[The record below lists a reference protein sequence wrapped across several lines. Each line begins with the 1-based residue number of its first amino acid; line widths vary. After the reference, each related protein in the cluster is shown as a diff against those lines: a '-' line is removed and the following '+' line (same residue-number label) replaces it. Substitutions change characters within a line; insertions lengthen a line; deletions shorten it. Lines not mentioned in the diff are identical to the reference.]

1 MIVKIGTR
9 RSDLA
14 IWQAEFVRD
23 ELIRHHPDIEIE
35 LVGVTTEGDRTLDVP
50 LSEKG
55 GKGLFLKEIEKE
67 LLNHNVDIAVH
78 SMKDVTITDP
88 VGLHIPVICERA
100 SPFDAFVSTH
110 YENLESLPKNARV
123 GTCSLRRQSILR
135 HRFPDLEVENLRGN
149 VNRRL
154 QRLDNGDFDAIILAA
169 AGLHRLD
176 MADRI
181 RQVIAPE
188 VMLPAVGQGAVG
200 VQCRENDD
208 NIIELIR
215 PLNHLATQC
224 RVQAE
229 RAANARLG
237 GGCHVPV
244 GAFAELDNGLLE
256 LRGFVGDPDGSQLIF
271 ADMQGAKDAPNQ
283 TGYALAEKL
292 LAQGAARILEKFSDV

>member
-23 ELIRHHPDIEIE
+23 ELIRHYPDIEVE

-67 LLNHNVDIAVH
+67 LLDNKVDIAVH

-100 SPFDAFVSTH
+100 NPFDAFVSTH
-110 YENLESLPKNARV
+110 YENLESLPENARV

-135 HRFPDLEVENLRGN
+135 HRFPDLEVGNLRGN

-181 RQVIAPE
+181 RQVIASE
-188 VMLPAVGQGAVG
+188 VMLPAVGQGAIG
-200 VQCRENDD
+200 VQCREDD
-208 NIIELIR
+208 KQTTELIE
-215 PLNHLATQC
+215 PLNHLETQR
-224 RVQAE
+224 RVHAE

-237 GGCHVPV
+237 GGCHVPL
-244 GAFAELDNGLLE
+244 GAFAELENGVLQ

-271 ADMQGAKDAPNQ
+271 ADMQGAKDAPDQ
-283 TGYALAEKL
+283 IGHALAEKL
-292 LAQGAARILEKFSDV
+292 LAQGAAKILQKFSDV

>member
-14 IWQAEFVRD
+14 IWQAEFVRG
-23 ELIRHHPDIEIE
+23 ELIRHHPDIEVE

-67 LLNHNVDIAVH
+67 LLDNKVDIAVH

-100 SPFDAFVSTH
+100 SPFDALVSTQ

-200 VQCRENDD
+200 VQCREGDHQ
-208 NIIELIR
+208 IIELIR
-215 PLNHLATQC
+215 PLNHLVTQR

-237 GGCHVPV
+237 GGCHVPL
-244 GAFAELDNGLLE
+244 GAFAESENGLLE

-271 ADMQGAKDAPNQ
+271 ADTQGVEDAPNQ
-283 TGYALAEKL
+283 IGCVLAEKL
-292 LAQGAARILEKFSDV
+292 LAQGAAKILEKFSDV

>member
-1 MIVKIGTR
+1 M
-9 RSDLA
+9 
-14 IWQAEFVRD
+14 
-23 ELIRHHPDIEIE
+23 
-35 LVGVTTEGDRTLDVP
+35 
-50 LSEKG
+50 
-55 GKGLFLKEIEKE
+55 
-67 LLNHNVDIAVH
+67 
-78 SMKDVTITDP
+78 
-88 VGLHIPVICERA
+88 
-100 SPFDAFVSTH
+100 
-110 YENLESLPKNARV
+110 

-188 VMLPAVGQGAVG
+188 VMLPSVGQGAIG
-200 VQCRENDD
+200 VQCREDD
-208 NIIELIR
+208 KQTTELIE
-215 PLNHLATQC
+215 PLNHLETQR
-224 RVQAE
+224 RVHAE

>member
-23 ELIRHHPDIEIE
+23 ELIRHHPDIEVE

-55 GKGLFLKEIEKE
+55 GKGLFLKELEKK
-67 LLNHNVDIAVH
+67 LLDRSVDIAVH

-88 VGLHIPVICERA
+88 AGLHIPVICERA

-135 HRFPDLEVENLRGN
+135 HRFPNLEVENLRGN

-176 MADRI
+176 MAERI

-188 VMLPAVGQGAVG
+188 IMLPAVGQGAVG
-200 VQCRENDD
+200 VQCREDD
-208 NIIELIR
+208 HQIIELIG
-215 PLNHLATQC
+215 PLNHLATQR

-237 GGCHVPV
+237 GGCHVPL
-244 GAFAELDNGLLE
+244 GAFAESENGLLE

-271 ADMQGAKDAPNQ
+271 ADTQGVEDAPNQ
-283 TGYALAEKL
+283 IGSALAEKL
-292 LAQGAARILEKFSDV
+292 LAQGAAKILEKFSDV